1 MVVTMIQVALRH
13 ALALF
18 PMLLLAACG
27 GGSSGPPATPVPMDV
42 GGGRGSEFGNVDATQ
57 SADTYTDAS
66 GNKCPIF
73 TTDRPLTTTTVLRIR
88 SASCPSPDEP
98 GVLVAKELDRKVV
111 AVAPGTASA
120 QGSSQ
125 PADSSQ

>member
-1 MVVTMIQVALRH
+1 MMTVIPRRPVLLVPL
-13 ALALF
+13 L
-18 PMLLLAACG
+18 LLLAACG
-27 GGSSGPPATPVPMDV
+27 GSSAPPATVVPIDV
-42 GGGRGSEFGNVDATQ
+42 GGGRGSEFGNVDATE
-57 SADTYTDAS
+57 SADTYTDAN

-98 GVLVAKELDRKVV
+98 GVLVAKELDRRIV
-111 AVAPGTASA
+111 AVAPGAASA